1 MSDAKKTKGQ
11 LLKEISDLRSEVKKL
26 RSQHM
31 HDTVSAI
38 PDSKDQIFRMITEN
52 VSDLIAILDL
62 EGKRVYNSK
71 SYQKIL
77 GDPFKLKGTDSFKEI
92 HPDDREKVK
101 KLFENTVNTG
111 LGQRTEYRMISDEG
125 SIRTIESQG
134 NVIRDADGKI
144 QNIIVVS
151 RDITD
156 REAIEKALH
165 DSEERLKS
173 ILKSIPDIIYRLD
186 PQGNITFISEAV
198 MSYGY
203 QVDDLMGKSILDIV
217 HPDDKSKA
225 VYRIN
230 ERRTGDRRTKSF
242 EIRLQT
248 AKGKAVYFEDRS
260 QPVEM
265 EPVFLLEAEG
275 LYSTNQPLEKTFIGT
290 QGIARDITELKKATE
305 DMTILAQA
313 LKCISECVSVTDL
326 EDNIIFVNDAFLKT
340 YGYDRHELIGKP
352 ISIVRSDNEVRGT
365 YDTILPASIKGGW
378 KGEILNRKKDG
389 TEFPVHLSTAVIYEQ
404 NGFPVALIGVATDIT
419 ERKHLETQLQQS
431 QKLEAIGKLAGGV
444 AHDFNNLLTVIQ
456 GYSELLLAQINA
468 KDPINEQIRQI
479 NHAAARAESLTRQL
493 LAFSRK
499 QILQPRVIDVNLL
512 INEMEDMLQRL
523 IGADIEFRLDLR
535 KDLGKIKADR
545 GQIEQ
550 VIMNLAVNARDA
562 MKDGG
567 QLSVASNNVYLDN
580 EFKKKYPE
588 AVIGSYVCLS
598 ISDTG
603 SGMDQETQARI
614 FEPFFTTKA
623 KGEGTGLGLAT
634 VYGIVKQSGG
644 YIYVN
649 SEIKKGTSFFLYF
662 PRVDEPLDS
671 EVKSVTRDSRLSGSE
686 TILVVE
692 DQDEVRQLIT
702 ESLKFY
708 GYNVFDAP
716 HGGSALLTCEQNP
729 DKIDLIISDMV
740 MPQMNGQQMVK
751 RLLPLQ
757 PRAKVLFISGY
768 SEEMFS
774 EQLVLDPEMQFI
786 QKPVTPME
794 LLRKIREILDQEK

>member
-1 MSDAKKTKGQ
+1 
-11 LLKEISDLRSEVKKL
+11 
-26 RSQHM
+26 
-31 HDTVSAI
+31 
-38 PDSKDQIFRMITEN
+38 
-52 VSDLIAILDL
+52 
-62 EGKRVYNSK
+62 
-71 SYQKIL
+71 
-77 GDPFKLKGTDSFKEI
+77 
-92 HPDDREKVK
+92 
-101 KLFENTVNTG
+101 
-111 LGQRTEYRMISDEG
+111 
-125 SIRTIESQG
+125 
-134 NVIRDADGKI
+134 
-144 QNIIVVS
+144 
-151 RDITD
+151 
-156 REAIEKALH
+156 
-165 DSEERLKS
+165 
-173 ILKSIPDIIYRLD
+173 
-186 PQGNITFISEAV
+186 
-198 MSYGY
+198 
-203 QVDDLMGKSILDIV
+203 MGKSILDIV

-352 ISIVRSDNEVRGT
+352 ISIVRSDNEVKGT